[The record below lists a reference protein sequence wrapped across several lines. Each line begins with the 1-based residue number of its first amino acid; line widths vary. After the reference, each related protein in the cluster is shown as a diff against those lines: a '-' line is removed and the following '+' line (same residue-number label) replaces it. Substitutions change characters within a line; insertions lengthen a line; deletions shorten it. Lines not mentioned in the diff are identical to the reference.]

1 MASLLHEVWE
11 DEDGVSVFISDGS
24 PPKFMKDDARLVAT
38 FEASSWTE
46 AMSKYYEMYDLG
58 VYKPFASSSEPY
70 TEELKICQA
79 DQLKARRIE
88 GLPNRSVKSA
98 LDNKWLK

>member
-11 DEDGVSVFISDGS
+11 DEDGVSVFVSDGR
-24 PPKFMKDDARLVAT
+24 PPQFVKNDARLVAT

-58 VYKPFASSSEPY
+58 VYKPFASSPEPY
-70 TEELKICQA
+70 SEELRAHQIAQLNATKI
-79 DQLKARRIE
+79 E
-88 GLPNRSVKSA
+88 SV
-98 LDNKWLK
+98 